1 MRARSGVRPSI
12 LSSESGGQYPG
23 DILRYRLTFLALSS
37 LAVACGAL
45 SSSDATPSAD
55 RLRSAAPTATAP
67 AATTPEPASTTP
79 IDYVDFCSQAE
90 FTPVDR
96 NLPAVLT
103 DSLQDGTITLRY
115 RLPPGAEPLLIWMGV
130 PIEPES
136 VTSGE
141 LIASNA
147 ALAALF
153 PNAGS
158 RGALPSIASNAALA
172 ALFPNADRG
181 ARFPSTITSDGFD
194 LEIDGQ
200 VHVIAVHILLP
211 TELGYDSGNEWR
223 WSDFT
228 DPPFGV
234 GEPIVAA
241 RFRADG
247 VRVDLDGTHCTPRII
262 PLP

>member
-1 MRARSGVRPSI
+1 
-12 LSSESGGQYPG
+12 
-23 DILRYRLTFLALSS
+23 
-37 LAVACGAL
+37 
-45 SSSDATPSAD
+45 
-55 RLRSAAPTATAP
+55 
-67 AATTPEPASTTP
+67 
-79 IDYVDFCSQAE
+79 
-90 FTPVDR
+90 
-96 NLPAVLT
+96 
-103 DSLQDGTITLRY
+103 
-115 RLPPGAEPLLIWMGV
+115 MGV

-136 VTSGE
+136 VTFGE
-141 LIASNA
+141 L
-147 ALAALF
+147 
-153 PNAGS
+153 
-158 RGALPSIASNAALA
+158 IASNAALA

-211 TELGYDSGNEWR
+211 TELGYDSGNKWR

-241 RFRADG
+241 RLRADG

>member
-1 MRARSGVRPSI
+1 MRARSGVRPWI
-12 LSSESGGQYPG
+12 LSAESGGQSQG
-23 DILRYRLTFLALSS
+23 GILRHRLTFLALSA
-37 LAVACGAL
+37 LTAACGAL
-45 SSSDATPSAD
+45 SSSDATPTAAP
-55 RLRSAAPTATAP
+55 LRSAAPTATAS
-67 AATTPEPASTTP
+67 AATTPEPASTPP
-79 IDYVDFCSQAE
+79 IDYIDFCHQAE
-90 FTPVDR
+90 FTPIDW

-136 VTSGE
+136 VTIGE
-141 LIASNA
+141 LIASNPA
-147 ALAALF
+147 VADV
-153 PNAGS
+153 
-158 RGALPSIASNAALA
+158 
-172 ALFPNADRG
+172 FPNADRQ

-200 VHVIAVHILLP
+200 THLVQVHILLP
-211 TELGYDSGNEWR
+211 TEQGYDNANGWR

-228 DPPFGV
+228 DPPFDV